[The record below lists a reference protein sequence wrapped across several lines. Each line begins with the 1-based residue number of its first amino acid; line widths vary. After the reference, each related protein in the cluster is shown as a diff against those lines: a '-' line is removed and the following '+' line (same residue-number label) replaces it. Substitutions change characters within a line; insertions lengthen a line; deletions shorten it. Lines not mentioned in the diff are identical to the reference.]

1 MRGRA
6 LPVALA
12 LLLVPAAALAEAPP
26 DPAAAQAL
34 FFDARSLMEQGR
46 YGEACPKLEESL
58 RLDAGIGTRFN
69 LADCNERIGKITSA
83 WAGFLDVAAQSRAA
97 KQLDRERV
105 ARKRAAALEMRLPK
119 LVVDV
124 GGAPEGLDVQRDGH
138 PIGPAAWGVAIPV
151 DPGAHRI
158 SASAPGKDAWETTV
172 EASEG
177 ATLRVTVPRDL
188 ASAPG
193 PAAAKRGATRRTVGW
208 LTAGFGAAAIGVGL
222 GFGLSSLASRD
233 DSRTH
238 CTGDACDAAGLRLRA
253 DAISSGSIATIATL
267 AGGAAV
273 AGGLILVLTAPASA
287 PSTHEPAG
295 KLRASPTVAMGGGG
309 LMLQGVFR

>member
-1 MRGRA
+1 M
-6 LPVALA
+6 
-12 LLLVPAAALAEAPP
+12 
-26 DPAAAQAL
+26 
-34 FFDARSLMEQGR
+34 
-46 YGEACPKLEESL
+46 
-58 RLDAGIGTRFN
+58 
-69 LADCNERIGKITSA
+69 
-83 WAGFLDVAAQSRAA
+83 
-97 KQLDRERV
+97 
-105 ARKRAAALEMRLPK
+105 ARKRAAALETRLPK
-119 LVVDV
+119 LIVDV
-124 GGAPEGLDVQRDGH
+124 DGAPEGTDVQRDGH
-138 PIGPAAWGVAIPV
+138 PIGSAAWGVAIPV

-158 SASAPGKDAWETTV
+158 SASAPGKDPWETTV
-172 EASEG
+172 EAGEG
-177 ATLRVTVPRDL
+177 ATLRVTVPREL
-188 ASAPG
+188 ATRTG

-233 DSRTH
+233 ESRTH

-273 AGGLILVLTAPASA
+273 AGGLMLVLTAPASA

-295 KLRASPTVAMGGGG
+295 KLRATPTMAMGGGG